1 MGEPARHTGT
11 PHPPLPSATLGRFVA
26 AATAVVGT
34 SMFGWQIVLVD
45 AAATRERA
53 TCLAGL
59 RGLPPAIDVRAGTV
73 DAESEAAVNRCLGTL
88 DADVR
93 RQLLTGLAVLLV
105 VTALVYLAAPWV
117 ERRLRGLRR
126 LDRVPGTEALRAD
139 LAALVREAGLRR
151 APTFLVSRSARVSGN
166 TFGTV
171 AGRYVRL
178 DLGLVHAHRTAPA
191 RFRAVVLHELA
202 HLRNADVDLTRLTV
216 ALAWAFP
223 LGVVVPAAV
232 TFLSAR
238 RAPDLGRDVWRLALF
253 AVVVQVSAWS
263 VLRAREFAAD
273 ARLGGDD
280 VAGARAL
287 LGVEGRPAGW
297 RDRLGALF
305 RFHPLARARA
315 DELERPRRLVSARPV
330 EALGAGLAAGIA
342 APPLMDLLSHLPRRP
357 GGLDALTGG
366 SYAAGLLLGAPLALV
381 LTGTLW
387 RSAWWARRHGGPP
400 VRGAVFGAALV
411 VGLLVGRRLAWSAG
425 YADDRPAWWVELA
438 LALGAVAGGALL
450 GRWVVLG
457 ADAWLRRLPRH
468 AEGRAVRRVWAA
480 AAVAATVL
488 TAGFL
493 GSLLMLDTWFADG
506 DVSMVRVVAA
516 REGHPDHVTLVTVA
530 DTLGW
535 HVRALADHAPYLLA
549 APLAAALF
557 PLAATR
563 AATWLALRLGVV
575 SGVVA
580 AVALP
585 VVAAGVAVAAHDPGL
600 GPGALRGLVDGHTL
614 LPVTLVEVTAA
625 VAVVAGRRLSVWHG
639 TLAALTAGVLLAPA
653 VLAAGVLLSC
663 DAGGPGAGCAA
674 PDRAAVARALG
685 HALLVAPVVATLAGA
700 LGAAV
705 TAVLARAA
713 SRRWLASGAAAAVLL
728 GLAAA
733 AVTGD
738 GPGTRSATPV
748 DRDRCLV
755 GVWRLSA
762 GRYHFP
768 VATDSVLGRLAGL
781 PAATA
786 VDLTSGASTGY
797 ATAYRVDGTATDLY
811 DLAVA
816 EGTLNG
822 HTVQRVRRGT
832 QTYRWTAGSGRYT
845 QRNVVTTGDLAL
857 LRVDG
862 READVTTVVDDSA
875 STYRCGPAELM
886 IRSDGDDGSWGEETF
901 VRSPA

>member
-73 DAESEAAVNRCLGTL
+73 DAGSEAAVNRCLGTL

-232 TFLSAR
+232 TFVGAG

-280 VAGARAL
+280 AAGARAL

-315 DELERPRRLVSARPV
+315 DELDRPRRLVSARPV

-342 APPLMDLLSHLPRRP
+342 APPLTDLLSHLPRRLV
-357 GGLDALTGG
+357 GLDALTGG

-387 RSAWWARRHGGPP
+387 RSVWWARRHGGPP

-425 YADDRPAWWVELA
+425 YADDRPVWWVELA

-468 AEGRAVRRVWAA
+468 ADARAVRRVWAA

-506 DVSMVRVVAA
+506 EVSLVRLVAA
-516 REGHPDHVTLVTVA
+516 REGHPDHVTVVTVA

-535 HVRALADHAPYLLA
+535 HVRALADQAPFLLA

-557 PLAATR
+557 PLVATR
-563 AATWLALRLGVV
+563 AASRLALRLGAV
-575 SGVVA
+575 SGIVA

-585 VVAAGVAVAAHDPGL
+585 VVVAGVAVAARDPGL

-625 VAVVAGRRLSVWHG
+625 VAVVAGRRLSIWHG

-663 DAGGPGAGCAA
+663 EAGCVA

-685 HALLVAPVVATLAGA
+685 HALLVAPVLATLAAA

-705 TAVLARAA
+705 TAGLARAA
-713 SRRWLASGAAAAVLL
+713 SRRWLASGTAAAVLL

-738 GPGTRSATPV
+738 GPGTRSAAPV

-768 VATDSVLGRLAGL
+768 VATDSVLGRLAGVS
-781 PAATA
+781 AATT
-786 VDLTSGASTGY
+786 VDLASGASTGY
-797 ATAYRVDGTATDLY
+797 ATAYRTDGTATDLY

-862 READVTTVVDDSA
+862 QEADVTTVVDDSA
-875 STYRCGPAELM
+875 STYRCGPAELV

>member
-1 MGEPARHTGT
+1 
-11 PHPPLPSATLGRFVA
+11 
-26 AATAVVGT
+26 
-34 SMFGWQIVLVD
+34 MFGWQVVLIDPAV
-45 AAATRERA
+45 TRERA
-53 TCLAGL
+53 VCLAGL
-59 RGLPPAIDVRAGTV
+59 AGLPPPIDVRAGTV
-73 DAESEAAVNRCLGTL
+73 DAGSAAAVQRCLGTL
-88 DADVR
+88 GADVL
-93 RQLLTGLAVLLV
+93 RQMLIGLAVLV
-105 VTALVYLAAPWV
+105 AVTALVYLAAPWV

-151 APTFLVSRSARVSGN
+151 APTFVVSRSARVSGN

-171 AGRYVRL
+171 ATRYVRL

-223 LGVVVPAAV
+223 LGVVAPAAV
-232 TFLSAR
+232 TFLGAL
-238 RAPDLGRDVWRLALF
+238 RAPDLARNLWRLALF

-273 ARLGGDD
+273 ARLGGED
-280 VAGARAL
+280 AATARAL
-287 LGVEGRPAGW
+287 LDVGLRPTGW
-297 RDRLGALF
+297 RDRLAALF

-315 DELERPRRLVSARPV
+315 DELDQPRRLVSARPV

-342 APPLMDLLSHLPRRP
+342 APPLVDLLSHLPRP
-357 GGLDALTGG
+357 LAGLDPVTGG
-366 SYAAGLLLGAPLALV
+366 SQAAGLLLGAPLALV
-381 LTGTLW
+381 LTGALW
-387 RSAWWARRHGGPP
+387 RSAWWARRHCGRP

-425 YADDRPAWWVELA
+425 YADDRPVWWVELV
-438 LALGAVAGGALL
+438 LSLCTVAGGALL
-450 GRWVVLG
+450 GRWVALG
-457 ADAWLRRLPRH
+457 ADAWMRRLPRH

-480 AAVAATVL
+480 AALATTVL

-493 GSLLMLDTWFADG
+493 GALLVLDAWFADG
-506 DVSMVRVVAA
+506 DLSMLRLLAA
-516 REGHPDHVTLVTVA
+516 REGHPDRVTVVTLADTVA
-530 DTLGW
+530 L
-535 HVRALADHAPYLLA
+535 HVRVLADQAPYLLA

-557 PLAATR
+557 PLVATG
-563 AATWLALRLGVV
+563 ATARRALRVGAVA
-575 SGVVA
+575 GIVA

-585 VVAAGVAVAAHDPGL
+585 VVVAGAAVAARDPGL
-600 GPGALRGLVDGHTL
+600 GPAALRGLVEGHTL
-614 LPVTLVEVTAA
+614 LPVTLVEATAA
-625 VAVVAGRRLSVWHG
+625 VAVVAGRRLSIWHG

-663 DAGGPGAGCAA
+663 DPGAGCAG

-685 HALLVAPVVATLAGA
+685 HALLVAPVFATLAAA
-700 LGAAV
+700 LGAAA
-705 TAVLARAA
+705 TAALARLGSGRWPA
-713 SRRWLASGAAAAVLL
+713 SATAAAVLL

-733 AVTGD
+733 VVTAD
-738 GPGTRSATPV
+738 GPGSPTVPV
-748 DRDRCLV
+748 DRDSCLV
-755 GVWRLSA
+755 GVWRLAA
-762 GRYHFP
+762 GRYHLH
-768 VATDSVLGRLAGL
+768 VATDSALGRLAGL
-781 PAATA
+781 TAATT
-786 VDLTSGASTGY
+786 VDLTNEASTGF
-797 ATAYRVDGTATDLY
+797 ATAYRADGTATDLY
-811 DLAVA
+811 DLTVA

-822 HTVQRVRRGT
+822 HTVRQVRRGT
-832 QTYRWTAGSGRYT
+832 QTYRWTARAGRYT

-875 STYRCGPAELM
+875 STYRCGPGELV
-886 IRSDGDDGSWGEETF
+886 IRFDGDDGSWGEETF